1 MRCRAQGVVVL
12 VLTTVLVGSLSL
24 FSAEASLRRL
34 EGVNASPRLI
44 REAYVARSTERG
56 WGANRLQGRPLA
68 PGGSISLEISG
79 ECGPYDVRFVA
90 DAGVELEAEE
100 VELCPADGSWLVIV
114 LRRRGLDITT
124 GTARA
129 AGQGQ

>member
-1 MRCRAQGVVVL
+1 MRSRAQTVAVL
-12 VLTTVLVGSLSL
+12 VLAIVLVGSLRLVSG
-24 FSAEASLRRL
+24 EAPLRRL
-34 EGVNASPRLI
+34 DGVNASPRLI

-56 WGANRLQGRPLA
+56 WGANRLLGRTLA
-68 PGGSISLEISG
+68 PGASISLEISG

-114 LRRRGLDITT
+114 LRKRGLDITT
-124 GTARA
+124 GAARV